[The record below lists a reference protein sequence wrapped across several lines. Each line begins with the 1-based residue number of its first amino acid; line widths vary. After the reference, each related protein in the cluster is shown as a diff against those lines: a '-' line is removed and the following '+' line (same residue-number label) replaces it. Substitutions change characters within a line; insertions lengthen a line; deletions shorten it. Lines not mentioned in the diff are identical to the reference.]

1 MDYKTKK
8 ETDIKIIYSPKE
20 DKKSKGSRNWQDIID
35 YELIK
40 RAYPK
45 NSIYDSYLLVYERII
60 DLNDARVY

>member
-1 MDYKTKK
+1 MGMIQPKALLPGGKIGIVALAGPLEV
-8 ETDIKIIYSPKE
+8 ETVF
-20 DKKSKGSRNWQDIID
+20 KG
-35 YELIK
+35 ELIK

>member
-1 MDYKTKK
+1 MRRF
-8 ETDIKIIYSPKE
+8 ERE
-20 DKKSKGSRNWQDIID
+20 VID